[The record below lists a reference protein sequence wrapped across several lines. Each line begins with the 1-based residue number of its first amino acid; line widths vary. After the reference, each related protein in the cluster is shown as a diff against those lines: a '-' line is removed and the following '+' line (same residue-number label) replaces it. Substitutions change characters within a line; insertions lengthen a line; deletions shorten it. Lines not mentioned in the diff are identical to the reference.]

1 MIRQRIRNDRVW
13 RKVIAGVTHGAG
25 SFALAFS
32 SEGVSCF
39 RPFDALDRYWMC
51 PAAVD
56 PVPAGYGH

>member
-1 MIRQRIRNDRVW
+1 MITYGEKLSRRNAWRWIIRAR
-13 RKVIAGVTHGAG
+13 
-25 SFALAFS
+25 FS

-51 PAAVD
+51 LAAVD